1 MPRIASA
8 YKLTLNGSVAL
19 ALSTVNNSNKCTI
32 KSSNQLILDLY
43 NHEQGNQLCCLS
55 NLLYLEEIDG
65 KISLLTITHADRGL
79 RCLCVFNDEGR
90 FGALRFKYLCRV
102 DVWDMT
108 SGSF

>member
-19 ALSTVNNSNKCTI
+19 ALSTVNNSDKCTI
-32 KSSNQLILDLY
+32 KFSNQLILELY
-43 NHEQGNQLCCLS
+43 NHEQGNQLYCLS
-55 NLLYLEEIDG
+55 NLLYLAEIG
-65 KISLLTITHADRGL
+65 KISLLTIAHADRGL
-79 RCLCVFNDEGR
+79 RCLCVFDNEAR